1 MRWIGLVGMVVIVGV
16 ALALSRNRRA
26 IRWRTVGWAFALQLT
41 FAFIVL
47 YWEAGKQA
55 LENFSNGVSRAIG
68 YADQGSGFLF
78 GWLAGPMDT
87 LGEKTGVPLRGF
99 IFAFKVL
106 PIIIFICAFFSILYY
121 FGIIQ
126 VVVKAMAW
134 VMQKTMRVSGAE
146 ALCVAANVFIGQTE
160 APVLIAPYI
169 QAMTTS
175 ELLTMMTGGMA
186 HVSGA
191 VMLAYV
197 TMGAPLKYLIT
208 ASVMAAPGTFLIAK
222 ILWPETESP
231 VTMGAVKMRVE
242 KTSANFID
250 AAASGASQGMTL
262 VLNISAMLIA
272 FVALIAMLNGFLG
285 WVGHF
290 WGDERFSL
298 QTIFGW
304 VLAPLAFILGTPRQ
318 DIATVGNLIANKTV
332 INEFF
337 AFSMMKD
344 VVGSLT
350 EKGKLI
356 ATFALCGFANFSSI
370 GIQIGGI
377 GGLAPTRKSDLAR
390 LGFRALLA
398 GSLVS
403 FMTAAIAGMIWELT
417 GAPTSGLPR

>member
-1 MRWIGLVGMVVIVGV
+1 MRWMGLVGLAVILGV
-16 ALALSRNRRA
+16 ALALSKNRRA
-26 IRWRTVGWAFALQLT
+26 IRWRTIGWALALQLA
-41 FAFIVL
+41 FAFVVL
-47 YWEAGKQA
+47 YWEQGKNG
-55 LENFSNGVSRAIG
+55 LEGFSNAVSKVIG
-68 YADQGSGFLF
+68 FGDQGSTFLF
-78 GWLAGPMDT
+78 GWLAGPQNA
-87 LGEKTGVPLRGF
+87 LGEKLGLPIGGF
-99 IFAFKVL
+99 LFAFKVL
-106 PIIIFICAFFSILYY
+106 PLIIFICAFFSILYH
-121 FGIIQ
+121 FGVIQ
-126 VVVKAMAW
+126 RVVQAMAW
-134 VMQKTMRVSGAE
+134 VMQRTMKVSGAE
-146 ALCVAANVFIGQTE
+146 SLCVAANVFIGQTE
-160 APVLIAPYI
+160 APVMIAPYI
-169 QAMTTS
+169 ARMTTS
-175 ELLTMMTGGMA
+175 ELLTLMTGGMA

-222 ILWPETESP
+222 ILWPETEEP
-231 VTMGAVKMRVE
+231 ATMGTIRMRVE

-250 AAASGASQGMTL
+250 AAASGAAQGMTL

-285 WVGHF
+285 WVGGYF
-290 WGDERFSL
+290 GRPDFEL

-304 VLAPLAFILGTPRQ
+304 VLGPLAIILGAPKE
-318 DIATVGNLIANKTV
+318 DAAIVGNLIANKTV

-337 AFSMMKD
+337 AFSMLKD
-344 VVGSLT
+344 VAPRLS
-350 EKGKLI
+350 EKGLLI

-403 FMTAAIAGMIWELT
+403 FMTASIAGMIY
-417 GAPTSGLPR
+417 G

>member
-1 MRWIGLVGMVVIVGV
+1 MAWIGLVGMAVIIAT
-16 ALALSRNRRA
+16 ALALSRDRKA

-41 FAFIVL
+41 FAFLVL
-47 YWEAGKQA
+47 YWERGKEA
-55 LENFSNGVSRAIG
+55 LERFSDGVSHAIG
-68 YADQGSGFLF
+68 YADQGSAFLF
-78 GWLAGPMDT
+78 GWLAGPMDA
-87 LGEKTGVPLRGF
+87 LGEKTGMPWRGF

-126 VVVKAMAW
+126 IIVKGMAW
-134 VMQKTMRVSGAE
+134 VMQKTMKVSGAE

-169 QAMTTS
+169 PAMTTS

-222 ILWPETESP
+222 ILWPETETP
-231 VTMGAVKMRVE
+231 VTMGTVRMKVE

-250 AAASGASQGMTL
+250 AAASGATQGMTL

-290 WGDERFSL
+290 FGYPTFSL
-298 QTIFGW
+298 QRIFGW
-304 VLAPLAFILGTPRQ
+304 VMGPLAFLLGAPKQ
-318 DIATVGNLIANKTV
+318 DIDTVGNLIANKTV

-344 VVGSLT
+344 VVGQLS

-403 FMTAAIAGMIWELT
+403 FMTAAIAGLMFEFA
-417 GAPTSGLPR
+417 GVSAR

>member
-1 MRWIGLVGMVVIVGV
+1 MRWIGLVGMVVILGI
-16 ALALSRNRRA
+16 AFALSKNRRA
-26 IRWRTVGWAFALQLT
+26 IRWRTVAWAFALQLA
-41 FAFIVL
+41 FAFLVL
-47 YWEAGKQA
+47 YWDRGKEA
-55 LENFSNGVSRAIG
+55 LEAFSNKVSYAIG
-68 YADQGSGFLF
+68 YADRGSSFLF
-78 GWLAGPMDT
+78 GWLAGDQTPIGQK
-87 LGEKTGVPLRGF
+87 LAIPGIGGF

-106 PIIIFICAFFSILYY
+106 PIIIFICAFFSLLYY

-126 VVVKAMAW
+126 IFVKAMAW
-134 VMQKTMRVSGAE
+134 VMQKTMKVSGAE

-169 QAMTTS
+169 PAMTSS

-231 VTMGAVKMRVE
+231 VTMGTVKMQVE

-250 AAASGASQGMTL
+250 ATATGATQGMTL

-272 FVALIAMLNGFLG
+272 FVALIAMLNGLLG
-285 WVGHF
+285 WVGGFAGHP
-290 WGDERFSL
+290 DFSL

-304 VLAPLAFILGTPRQ
+304 VLGPLALILGAPKQ
-318 DIATVGNLIANKTV
+318 DAALVGNLIANKTV

-344 VVGSLT
+344 VVGQLS

-377 GGLAPTRKSDLAR
+377 GGLAPSRKSDLAR

-403 FMTAAIAGMIWELT
+403 FMTASIAGLIFEFT
-417 GAPTSGLPR
+417 GMK

>member
-1 MRWIGLVGMVVIVGV
+1 MRWIGLAGMALIVVV
-16 ALALSRNRRA
+16 ALLLSRNRSA
-26 IRWRTVGWAFALQLT
+26 IRWRTIGWAFALQLA
-41 FAFIVL
+41 FAAIVL
-47 YWEAGKQA
+47 YWDKGKEA
-55 LENFSNGVSRAIG
+55 LEAFSNKVSSAIG
-68 YADQGSGFLF
+68 YADQGSSFLF
-78 GWLAGPMDT
+78 GWLAGPMDD
-87 LGEKTGVPLRGF
+87 LGAKTGLPLRGF

-106 PIIIFICAFFSILYY
+106 PIIIFICAFFSLLYY

-126 VVVKAMAW
+126 ILVKAMAW

-169 QAMTTS
+169 PAMTTS

-208 ASVMAAPGTFLIAK
+208 ASVMAAPGTFLISK
-222 ILWPETESP
+222 ILWPETETP
-231 VTMGAVKMRVE
+231 VTMGTVKMQVE

-250 AAASGASQGMTL
+250 ATASGATQGMTL

-290 WGDERFSL
+290 WGNPQFSL
-298 QTIFGW
+298 QQVFGW
-304 VLAPLAFILGTPRQ
+304 VLGPLAILLGAPKQ
-318 DIATVGNLIANKTV
+318 DAAIVGNLIANKTV

-344 VVGSLT
+344 VVGQLS

-403 FMTAAIAGMIWELT
+403 FMTAAIAGLIWEL
-417 GAPTSGLPR
+417 GVIK

>member
-1 MRWIGLVGMVVIVGV
+1 MRWIGLVGMAVILGT
-16 ALALSRNRRA
+16 AFAFSRNRRA

-41 FAFIVL
+41 FAFLVL
-47 YWEAGKQA
+47 YWERGKDA
-55 LENFSNGVSRAIG
+55 LEAFSSKVSNAIG
-68 YADQGSGFLF
+68 YADKGSGFLF
-78 GWLAGPMDT
+78 GWLAGDQT
-87 LGEKTGVPLRGF
+87 AVGEKLGIPGVAGF

-106 PIIIFICAFFSILYY
+106 PIIIFICAFFSLLYY

-126 VVVKAMAW
+126 VIVKGMAW
-134 VMQKTMRVSGAE
+134 VMQKTMKVSGAE

-169 QAMTTS
+169 PAMTTS

-222 ILWPETESP
+222 ILWPETETP
-231 VTMGAVKMRVE
+231 VTMGTVKMKVE

-250 AAASGASQGMTL
+250 AAASGATQGMTL

-272 FVALIAMLNGFLG
+272 FVALVAMANGFLG

-290 WGDERFSL
+290 WNDPGFSL
-298 QTIFGW
+298 QKIFGW
-304 VLAPLAFILGTPRQ
+304 VLGPLAFILGTPKQ
-318 DIATVGNLIANKTV
+318 DMDTVGNLIANKTV

-344 VVGSLT
+344 VVGQLS

-377 GGLAPTRKSDLAR
+377 GGLAPSRKSDLAR

-403 FMTAAIAGMIWELT
+403 FMTAAIAGLIFEFA
-417 GAPTSGLPR
+417 GVSAG

>member
-1 MRWIGLVGMVVIVGV
+1 MAWIGLAGIALIVGT
-16 ALALSRNRRA
+16 ALALSKNRSA
-26 IRWRTVGWAFALQLT
+26 IRWRTVAWALGLQLT
-41 FAFIVL
+41 FAFLVL
-47 YWEAGKQA
+47 DWEVGRNS
-55 LENFSNGVSRAIG
+55 LEAFSNKVSSIIG

-78 GWLAGPMDT
+78 GFLAGDET
-87 LGEKTGVPLRGF
+87 AIGQKLGIPGIRGF

-106 PIIIFICAFFSILYY
+106 PIIIFICAFFSLLYY
-121 FGIIQ
+121 FGVIQ
-126 VVVKAMAW
+126 VLVKAMAW
-134 VMQKTMRVSGAE
+134 VMQRTMKVSGAE

-160 APVLIAPYI
+160 APVFIAPYI
-169 QAMTTS
+169 PAMTTS

-208 ASVMAAPGTFLIAK
+208 ASVMAAPGTFLISK
-222 ILWPETESP
+222 IMWPETESP
-231 VTMGAVKMRVE
+231 ATMGTVKMQVE

-250 AAASGASQGMTL
+250 ATAAGASQGMTL

-272 FVALIAMLNGFLG
+272 FVALVAMANGFLG

-290 WGDERFSL
+290 WGDPGFSL
-298 QTIFGW
+298 QKIFGW
-304 VLAPLAFILGTPRQ
+304 VLGPLAYLLGAPRQ
-318 DIATVGNLIANKTV
+318 DMQTVGNLIANKTV

-344 VVGSLT
+344 VVGQLS
-350 EKGKLI
+350 EKGRLI

-377 GGLAPTRKSDLAR
+377 GGLAPSRKSDLAR

-403 FMTAAIAGMIWELT
+403 FMTAAIAGLMFEFAGIS
-417 GAPTSGLPR
+417 AR

>member
-1 MRWIGLVGMVVIVGV
+1 MPWIGLLGMVVIVGI
-16 ALALSRNRRA
+16 ALAFSRDRKA
-26 IRWRTVGWAFALQLT
+26 IRWRTVGWAFVLQLA
-41 FAFIVL
+41 FAFVVL
-47 YWEAGKQA
+47 YWEAGKRA

-68 YADQGSGFLF
+68 YADQGSAFLF

-87 LGEKTGVPLRGF
+87 LGEKLGVPLRGF

-106 PIIIFICAFFSILYY
+106 PIIIFICAFFSLLYY

-126 VVVKAMAW
+126 VLVKAMAW
-134 VMQKTMRVSGAE
+134 VMQKTMKVSGAE
-146 ALCVAANVFIGQTE
+146 ALCVGANVFIGQTE

-169 QAMTTS
+169 SAMTTS

-231 VTMGAVKMRVE
+231 VTMGTVKMKVE

-272 FVALIAMLNGFLG
+272 FIALIAMLNGFLG

-290 WGDERFSL
+290 WGDDKFSL
-298 QTIFGW
+298 QKIFGF
-304 VLAPLAFILGTPRQ
+304 VFGPLAFILGTPKQ
-318 DIATVGNLIANKTV
+318 DMDAVGNLIANKTV

-344 VVGSLT
+344 IVGTMT

-403 FMTAAIAGMIWELT
+403 FMTASIAGLIWEF
-417 GAPTSGLPR
+417 GVPVR

>member
-1 MRWIGLVGMVVIVGV
+1 MERFTGLIGLAVVLAV
-16 ALALSRNRRA
+16 ALALSKNRRA
-26 IRWRTVGWAFALQLT
+26 IRWRTVGWAFALQM
-41 FAFIVL
+41 AFGLVVL
-47 YWEAGKQA
+47 YWERGKRA
-55 LENFSNGVSRAIG
+55 LESFSNGVSHAIA

-87 LGEKTGVPLRGF
+87 LGEKTGTPLRGF

-106 PIIIFICAFFSILYY
+106 PIIIFICAFFSILYH
-121 FGIIQ
+121 FGVIQ
-126 VVVKAMAW
+126 VVVKGMAW
-134 VMQKTMRVSGAE
+134 GMQKTMKVSGAE
-146 ALCVAANVFIGQTE
+146 SLCVAANVFIGQTE

-169 QAMTTS
+169 ATMTTS
-175 ELLTMMTGGMA
+175 ELLTMMIGGMA

-208 ASVMAAPGTFLIAK
+208 ASVMAAPGTFLISK
-222 ILWPETESP
+222 ILWPETETP
-231 VTMGAVKMRVE
+231 TTMGTVKMQVE
-242 KTSANFID
+242 KTSTNFID
-250 AAASGASQGMTL
+250 AAASGASQGMML

-285 WVGHF
+285 WIGHF
-290 WGDERFSL
+290 WGSPAFSL

-304 VLAPLAFILGTPRQ
+304 VLGPLAWSLGAPEK
-318 DIATVGNLIANKTV
+318 DMATVGNLIANKTV

-344 VVGSLT
+344 VVGTLS
-350 EKGKLI
+350 EKGKVI

-377 GGLAPTRKSDLAR
+377 GGLAPSRKSDLAR
-390 LGFRALLA
+390 LGFRALLG

-403 FMTAAIAGMIWELT
+403 FMTAAIAGILM
-417 GAPTSGLPR
+417 S

>member
-16 ALALSRNRRA
+16 AFALSKNRRA
-26 IRWRTVGWAFALQLT
+26 INWRTVGWAFALQLT
-41 FAFIVL
+41 FAFLVL
-47 YWEAGKQA
+47 YWETGKNV
-55 LENFSNGVSRAIG
+55 LEAFSNKVSNAIG
-68 YADQGSGFLF
+68 YADKGSGFLF
-78 GWLAGPMDT
+78 GWLAGNLSPI
-87 LGEKTGVPLRGF
+87 GEKLGIPEIGGF

-106 PIIIFICAFFSILYY
+106 PIIIFICAFFSLLYY

-126 VVVKAMAW
+126 ILVKGMAW

-169 QAMTTS
+169 PAMTSS

-208 ASVMAAPGTFLIAK
+208 ASVMAAPGTFLISK
-222 ILWPETESP
+222 ILWPETETP
-231 VTMGAVKMRVE
+231 VTMGTVKMQVE

-250 AAASGASQGMTL
+250 ATATGATQGMTL

-272 FVALIAMLNGFLG
+272 FVALVAMLNGFLG
-285 WVGHF
+285 WIGGF
-290 WGDERFSL
+290 WGDPAFSL
-298 QTIFGW
+298 QKIFGL
-304 VLAPLAFILGTPRQ
+304 VLGPLAFILGTPKQ
-318 DIATVGNLIANKTV
+318 DIETVGNLIANKTV

-344 VVGSLT
+344 VVGQLS

-403 FMTAAIAGMIWELT
+403 FMTAAIAGLIWEVA
-417 GAPTSGLPR
+417 GVSAQ

>member
-1 MRWIGLVGMVVIVGV
+1 MAVILGT
-16 ALALSRNRRA
+16 AFAFSRNRRA

-41 FAFIVL
+41 FAFLVL
-47 YWEAGKQA
+47 YWERGKDA
-55 LENFSNGVSRAIG
+55 LEAFSSKVSNAIG
-68 YADQGSGFLF
+68 YADKGSGFLF
-78 GWLAGPMDT
+78 GWLAGDQT
-87 LGEKTGVPLRGF
+87 AVGEKLGIPGVAGF

-106 PIIIFICAFFSILYY
+106 PIIIFICAFFSLLYY

-126 VVVKAMAW
+126 VIVKGMAW
-134 VMQKTMRVSGAE
+134 VMQKTMKVSGAE

-169 QAMTTS
+169 PAMTTS

-222 ILWPETESP
+222 ILWPETETP
-231 VTMGAVKMRVE
+231 VTMGTVKMKVE

-250 AAASGASQGMTL
+250 AAASGATQGMTL

-272 FVALIAMLNGFLG
+272 FVALVAMANGLLG

-290 WGDERFSL
+290 WHDPGFSL
-298 QTIFGW
+298 QKIFGW
-304 VLAPLAFILGTPRQ
+304 VLGPLAFILGTPKQ
-318 DIATVGNLIANKTV
+318 DMDTVGNLIANKTV

-344 VVGSLT
+344 VVGQLS

-377 GGLAPTRKSDLAR
+377 GGLAPSRKSDLAR

-403 FMTAAIAGMIWELT
+403 FMTAAIAGLIFEFA
-417 GAPTSGLPR
+417 GVSAG

>member
-1 MRWIGLVGMVVIVGV
+1 MRWIGLLGMVVIVGV

-26 IRWRTVGWAFALQLT
+26 IRWRTVGWAFALQLA
-41 FAFIVL
+41 FAAIVL
-47 YWEAGKQA
+47 YWDKGKDA
-55 LENFSNGVSRAIG
+55 LEAFSNKVSSAIG
-68 YADQGSGFLF
+68 YADKGSSFLF
-78 GWLAGPMDT
+78 GWLAGPMDE
-87 LGEKTGVPLRGF
+87 LGAKTGMPLRGF

-106 PIIIFICAFFSILYY
+106 PIIIFICAFFSLLYY

-126 VVVKAMAW
+126 VLVRAMAW

-169 QAMTTS
+169 PAMTTS

-231 VTMGAVKMRVE
+231 VTMGTVKMRVE

-250 AAASGASQGMTL
+250 ATASGATQGMTL

-290 WGDERFSL
+290 WGNPEFSL
-298 QTIFGW
+298 QTVFGW
-304 VLAPLAFILGTPRQ
+304 VLAPLAILLGAPRE
-318 DIATVGNLIANKTV
+318 DAAVVGNLIANKTV

-344 VVGSLT
+344 VVGQLS

-403 FMTAAIAGMIWELT
+403 FMTAAIAGLIWEL
-417 GAPTSGLPR
+417 GVVK

>member
-1 MRWIGLVGMVVIVGV
+1 MRWIGLVGMLVVLGI
-16 ALALSRNRRA
+16 AFAFSKNRRA
-26 IRWRTVGWAFALQLT
+26 IRWRTVGWAFALQLA
-41 FAFIVL
+41 FAFLVL
-47 YWEAGKQA
+47 YWDRGKDA
-55 LENFSNGVSRAIG
+55 LEAFSNKVSNAIG
-68 YADQGSGFLF
+68 YADRGSSFLF
-78 GWLAGPMDT
+78 GWLAGEQST
-87 LGEKTGVPLRGF
+87 VGQKLGIPGIGGF

-106 PIIIFICAFFSILYY
+106 PIIIFICSFFSLLYY

-126 VVVKAMAW
+126 WVVKGMAW
-134 VMQKTMRVSGAE
+134 VMQKTMKVSGAE

-169 QAMTTS
+169 PAMTTS

-222 ILWPETESP
+222 ILWPETETP
-231 VTMGAVKMRVE
+231 VTMGTVKMQVE

-250 AAASGASQGMTL
+250 AAATGAAQGMTL

-285 WVGHF
+285 WLGSF
-290 WGDERFSL
+290 WGNPHFEL

-304 VLAPLAFILGTPRQ
+304 VLGPLAFILGAPKQ

-344 VVGSLT
+344 VVGQLS

-377 GGLAPTRKSDLAR
+377 GGLAPSRKSDLAR

-403 FMTAAIAGMIWELT
+403 FMTASIAGLIWEIA
-417 GAPTSGLPR
+417 GAPIK

>member
-1 MRWIGLVGMVVIVGV
+1 MRWIGLVGMLVIFGV

-26 IRWRTVGWAFALQLT
+26 IRWRTVGWAFALQLA
-41 FAFIVL
+41 FAAVVL
-47 YWEAGKQA
+47 YWERGKQA
-55 LENFSNGVSRAIG
+55 LESFSNGVSRAIAF
-68 YADQGSGFLF
+68 ADQGSGFLF

-87 LGEKTGVPLRGF
+87 LGEKTGLPYRGF

-106 PIIIFICAFFSILYY
+106 PIIIFICAFFSILYH

-126 VVVKAMAW
+126 LIVKGMAW
-134 VMQKTMRVSGAE
+134 VMQKTMKVSGAE

-160 APVLIAPYI
+160 APVMIAPYI
-169 QAMTTS
+169 PAMTTS

-222 ILWPETESP
+222 ILWPETEEP
-231 VTMGAVKMRVE
+231 VTMGTVRMKVE
-242 KTSANFID
+242 KANVNFID

-290 WGDERFSL
+290 WGNPTFSL
-298 QTIFGW
+298 QEICGY
-304 VLAPLAFILGTPRQ
+304 VLGPLAFILGVPRQ
-318 DIATVGNLIANKTV
+318 DTAIVGNLIANKTV

-344 VVGSLT
+344 VVGQLS

-403 FMTAAIAGMIWELT
+403 FMTAAMAGLIWEM
-417 GAPTSGLPR
+417 GAPVQ

>member
-16 ALALSRNRRA
+16 AFLLSRNRAA
-26 IRWRTVGWAFALQLT
+26 IRWRTIGWAFALQLA
-41 FAFIVL
+41 FAAIVL
-47 YWEAGKQA
+47 YWNKGKEGLEA
-55 LENFSNGVSRAIG
+55 FSNKVSSAIG
-68 YADQGSGFLF
+68 YADKGSSFLF
-78 GWLAGPMDT
+78 GWLAGPMDD
-87 LGEKTGVPLRGF
+87 LGAKTGLPLRGF

-106 PIIIFICAFFSILYY
+106 PIIIFICAFFSLLYY
-121 FGIIQ
+121 FGVIQ
-126 VVVKAMAW
+126 VLVKAMAW

-169 QAMTTS
+169 PAMTTS

-222 ILWPETESP
+222 ILWPETQVP
-231 VTMGAVKMRVE
+231 TTMGTVKMQVE

-250 AAASGASQGMTL
+250 ATASGATQGMTL

-285 WVGHF
+285 WVGGF
-290 WGDERFSL
+290 WGNPDFSL
-298 QTIFGW
+298 QTVFGW
-304 VLAPLAFILGTPRQ
+304 VLGPLAILLGAPKE
-318 DIATVGNLIANKTV
+318 DAAIVGNLIANKTV

-344 VVGSLT
+344 VVGQLS

-377 GGLAPTRKSDLAR
+377 GGLAPTRKSDLAK

-403 FMTAAIAGMIWELT
+403 FMTAAIAGLIWEL
-417 GAPTSGLPR
+417 GVIQ

>member
-1 MRWIGLVGMVVIVGV
+1 MKWIGLVGMAVIL
-16 ALALSRNRRA
+16 AIAFALSKNRRA

-41 FAFIVL
+41 FAFLVL
-47 YWEAGKQA
+47 YWERGKDA
-55 LENFSNGVSRAIG
+55 LEAFSDKVSYAIG
-68 YADQGSGFLF
+68 YADQGSSFLF
-78 GWLAGPMDT
+78 GFLAGDETPI
-87 LGEKTGVPLRGF
+87 GQKIGIPSIRGF

-106 PIIIFICAFFSILYY
+106 PIIIFICAFFSLLYY
-121 FGIIQ
+121 FGVIQ
-126 VVVKAMAW
+126 LFVKAMAW
-134 VMQKTMRVSGAE
+134 VMQKTMKVSGAE

-169 QAMTTS
+169 SSMTTS

-222 ILWPETESP
+222 ILWPETEAP
-231 VTMGAVKMRVE
+231 QTMGTVKMKVE

-250 AAASGASQGMTL
+250 ATAAGASQGMTL

-272 FVALIAMLNGFLG
+272 FVALVAMLNGLLG

-290 WGDERFSL
+290 VGHPEFSM
-298 QTIFGW
+298 QQIFGW
-304 VLAPLAFILGTPRQ
+304 VLGPLAFILGAPKQ
-318 DIATVGNLIANKTV
+318 DMDTVGNLIANKTV
-332 INEFF
+332 VNEFF

-344 VVGSLT
+344 VVGQLS

-403 FMTAAIAGMIWELT
+403 FMTAAIAGLIFEFA
-417 GAPTSGLPR
+417 GVSAQ

>member
-1 MRWIGLVGMVVIVGV
+1 MERWIGLLGMTVILGI
-16 ALALSRNRRA
+16 ALLFSRDRRA
-26 IRWRTVGWAFALQLT
+26 IRWRTVGWAFVLQLL
-41 FAFIVL
+41 FGLVVL
-47 YWEAGKQA
+47 FWEPGKQG
-55 LENFSNGVSRAIG
+55 LERFSNGVSRAIG
-68 YADQGSGFLF
+68 YADQGSAFLF
-78 GWLAGPMDT
+78 GWLAGNQGD
-87 LGEKTGVPLRGF
+87 LGQKVGLPIDGY

-106 PIIIFICAFFSILYY
+106 PIVIFICAFFSILYY

-134 VMQKTMRVSGAE
+134 LMQKTMKVSGAE
-146 ALCVAANVFIGQTE
+146 SLCVAANVFIGQTE

-169 QAMTTS
+169 PAMTRS
-175 ELLTMMTGGMA
+175 EVLTMMTGGMA

-197 TMGAPLKYLIT
+197 LMGAPLKYLIT
-208 ASVMAAPGTFLIAK
+208 ASVMAAPGTFMISK
-222 ILWPETESP
+222 ILWPETETP
-231 VTMGAVKMRVE
+231 ATMGTVRMKVE

-262 VLNISAMLIA
+262 VLNIAAMLIA
-272 FVALIAMLNGFLG
+272 FVALVAMTNGFLG

-290 WGDERFSL
+290 WGAPDFSL

-304 VLAPLAFILGTPRQ
+304 ILGPLAIIMGAPRQ
-318 DIATVGNLIANKTV
+318 DAAVIGNLIANKTV

-344 VVGSLT
+344 VVGGMT
-350 EKGKLI
+350 EKGKMI

-377 GGLAPTRKSDLAR
+377 GGLAPSRKSDLAR

-403 FMTAAIAGMIWELT
+403 FMTASIAGLIFEI
-417 GAPTSGLPR
+417 SQ

>member
-1 MRWIGLVGMVVIVGV
+1 MRWIGLVGMVVILGV
-16 ALALSRNRRA
+16 AFALSKNRRA
-26 IRWRTVGWAFALQLT
+26 INWRTVGWAFALQLT
-41 FAFIVL
+41 FAFLVL
-47 YWEAGKQA
+47 DWETGKNF
-55 LENFSNGVSRAIG
+55 LEAFSNKVSNAIG
-68 YADQGSGFLF
+68 YADKGSGFLF
-78 GWLAGPMDT
+78 GWLAGDLSPIGQK
-87 LGEKTGVPLRGF
+87 LGIPEIGGF

-106 PIIIFICAFFSILYY
+106 PIIIFICAFFSLLYY

-126 VVVKAMAW
+126 IVVKGMAW

-169 QAMTTS
+169 PAMTSS

-208 ASVMAAPGTFLIAK
+208 ASVMAAPGTFLISK
-222 ILWPETESP
+222 ILWPETETP
-231 VTMGAVKMRVE
+231 VTMGTVKMKVE

-250 AAASGASQGMTL
+250 ATATGATQGMTL

-272 FVALIAMLNGFLG
+272 FVALVAMFNGLLG
-285 WVGHF
+285 WIGHF
-290 WGDERFSL
+290 WGDPAFSL
-298 QTIFGW
+298 QKIFGF
-304 VLAPLAFILGTPRQ
+304 VLAPLAFILGVPKQ
-318 DIATVGNLIANKTV
+318 DIETVGNLIANKTV

-344 VVGSLT
+344 VVGQLS

-377 GGLAPTRKSDLAR
+377 GGLAPSRKSDLAR

-403 FMTAAIAGMIWELT
+403 FMTAAIAGLIWEVA
-417 GAPTSGLPR
+417 GVSAQ

>member
-1 MRWIGLVGMVVIVGV
+1 MRWIGLGGMALIVVV
-16 ALALSRNRRA
+16 ALLLSRNRAA
-26 IRWRTVGWAFALQLT
+26 IRWRTIGWAFALQLT
-41 FAFIVL
+41 FAAIVL
-47 YWEAGKQA
+47 YWDKGKEA
-55 LENFSNGVSRAIG
+55 LEAFSNKVSSAIG
-68 YADQGSGFLF
+68 YADQGSSFLF
-78 GWLAGPMDT
+78 GWLAGPMDD
-87 LGEKTGVPLRGF
+87 LGAKTGLPLRGF

-106 PIIIFICAFFSILYY
+106 PIIIFICAFFSLLYY
-121 FGIIQ
+121 FGVIQ
-126 VVVKAMAW
+126 ILVKAMAW

-169 QAMTTS
+169 PAMTTS

-222 ILWPETESP
+222 ILWPETDSP
-231 VTMGAVKMRVE
+231 VTMGTVKMQVE

-250 AAASGASQGMTL
+250 ATASGATQGMTL

-290 WGDERFSL
+290 WGNPQFSL
-298 QTIFGW
+298 QAIFGW
-304 VLAPLAFILGTPRQ
+304 VLGPLAILLGAPKQ
-318 DIATVGNLIANKTV
+318 DAAIVGNLIANKTV

-344 VVGSLT
+344 VVGQLS

-403 FMTAAIAGMIWELT
+403 FMTAAIAGLIWEL
-417 GAPTSGLPR
+417 GVIQ

>member
-1 MRWIGLVGMVVIVGV
+1 VERFTGLIGLAIVLAV
-16 ALALSRNRRA
+16 ALALSKNRRA
-26 IRWRTVGWAFALQLT
+26 IRWRTVGWAFALQM
-41 FAFIVL
+41 AFGLVVL
-47 YWEAGKQA
+47 YWERGKRA
-55 LENFSNGVSRAIG
+55 LESFSNGVSRAIAF
-68 YADQGSGFLF
+68 ADQGSGFLF

-87 LGEKTGVPLRGF
+87 FGEKTGMPLRGF

-106 PIIIFICAFFSILYY
+106 PIIIFICAFFSILYH

-126 VVVKAMAW
+126 VIVKGMAW
-134 VMQKTMRVSGAE
+134 GMQKTMKVSGAE

-169 QAMTTS
+169 ATMTTS

-222 ILWPETESP
+222 ILWPETETP
-231 VTMGAVKMRVE
+231 TTMGTVKMQVE

-250 AAASGASQGMTL
+250 AAASGASQGMML

-285 WVGHF
+285 WVGSF
-290 WGDERFSL
+290 WGNPAFSL

-304 VLAPLAFILGTPRQ
+304 VLGPLAWSLGAPKQ
-318 DIATVGNLIANKTV
+318 DMATVGNLIANKTV

-344 VVGSLT
+344 VVGTLS
-350 EKGKLI
+350 EKGKVI

-377 GGLAPTRKSDLAR
+377 GGLAPSRKSDLAR

-403 FMTAAIAGMIWELT
+403 FMTAAIAGILM
-417 GAPTSGLPR
+417 G

>member
-1 MRWIGLVGMVVIVGV
+1 MRWIGLVGMIVIVGV
-16 ALALSRNRRA
+16 ALAMSRNRRA
-26 IRWRTVGWAFALQLT
+26 IRWRTIGWAFALQLT
-41 FAFIVL
+41 FAAIVL
-47 YWEAGKQA
+47 YWEKGKEG
-55 LENFSNGVSRAIG
+55 LEAFSNKVSSAIG
-68 YADQGSGFLF
+68 YADKGSAFLF
-78 GWLAGPMDT
+78 GWMAGPMDEIGAK
-87 LGEKTGVPLRGF
+87 LGMPLRGF

-106 PIIIFICAFFSILYY
+106 PIIIFICAFFSLLYY
-121 FGIIQ
+121 LGIIQ
-126 VVVKAMAW
+126 ILVKAMAW
-134 VMQKTMRVSGAE
+134 VMQKTMKVSGAE

-169 QAMTTS
+169 PAMTTS

-231 VTMGAVKMRVE
+231 VTMGTVKMQVE

-250 AAASGASQGMTL
+250 ATATGATQGMTL

-290 WGDERFSL
+290 WGNAEFSL
-298 QTIFGW
+298 QTVFGW
-304 VLAPLAFILGTPRQ
+304 VLGPLAILLGAPKE
-318 DIATVGNLIANKTV
+318 DAALVGNLIANKTV

-344 VVGSLT
+344 VVGQLS

-403 FMTAAIAGMIWELT
+403 FMTAALAGILMN
-417 GAPTSGLPR
+417 

>member
-1 MRWIGLVGMVVIVGV
+1 MRWIGLVGMAVILAV
-16 ALALSRNRRA
+16 AFALSKNRRA

-41 FAFIVL
+41 FAFLVL
-47 YWEAGKQA
+47 YWERGKDA
-55 LENFSNGVSRAIG
+55 LEAFSNKVSYAIG
-68 YADQGSGFLF
+68 YADQGSSFLF
-78 GWLAGPMDT
+78 GFLAGDETPI
-87 LGEKTGVPLRGF
+87 GQKIGIPAIRGF

-106 PIIIFICAFFSILYY
+106 PIIIFICAFFSLLYY
-121 FGIIQ
+121 FGVIQ
-126 VVVKAMAW
+126 VIVQGMAW

-169 QAMTTS
+169 PAMTTS

-208 ASVMAAPGTFLIAK
+208 ASVMASPGTFLIAK
-222 ILWPETESP
+222 ILWPETEVP
-231 VTMGAVKMRVE
+231 QTMGTVKMKVE

-250 AAASGASQGMTL
+250 ATASGASQGMTL

-290 WGDERFSL
+290 WGHPEFSM
-298 QTIFGW
+298 QQIFGW
-304 VLAPLAFILGTPRQ
+304 VLGPLAFILGTPRQ
-318 DIATVGNLIANKTV
+318 DIDTVGNLIANKTV
-332 INEFF
+332 VNEFF

-344 VVGSLT
+344 VVGQLS

-403 FMTAAIAGMIWELT
+403 FMTAAIAGLIYEVA
-417 GAPTSGLPR
+417 GVSAQ